1 MTVSRRTFVAGAAAA
16 ALTRPASLSSMT
28 DQVPD
33 TTERFDPWLEIDAAA
48 LRYNVGVVSRLAG
61 GRPILAVIK
70 NNAYGLGL
78 TTVASILEG
87 LPEIMGFA
95 VVKTEAAVALR
106 DAGISKPVLLM
117 ALFSEAD
124 GADLVARNID
134 LILGTDDS
142 GERVARAARR
152 AGRPARVHIY
162 MDTGMSRMGI
172 PYHRALPW
180 LEDVAPL
187 GLDVQSTFMG
197 FTEKTEFDR
206 EQLRRFNEV
215 TATARARGFEL
226 GSLHAASSNGVY
238 HLPEAHLDM
247 VRPGIALY
255 GAYPSD
261 AESEHAKAEL
271 HPAVSLRARIVRVER
286 LRTGDTVSYGGN
298 YTAER
303 PTWIATVPVGHTD
316 GYPRQAVR
324 GAKILVNG
332 ALYPAI
338 GAVSASHTII
348 ELGEEPDVSIGDV
361 ATLLGPDDPAIG
373 PNALA
378 AASDGSVYDVLMHLN
393 PGLPKVLV

>member
-1 MTVSRRTFVAGAAAA
+1 MLLLA
-16 ALTRPASLSSMT
+16 
-28 DQVPD
+28 
-33 TTERFDPWLEIDAAA
+33 PWLSAEERREA
-48 LRYNVGVVSRLAG
+48 LADLEELGRVRSSRL
-61 GRPILAVIK
+61 R
-70 NNAYGLGL
+70 
-78 TTVASILEG
+78 
-87 LPEIMGFA
+87 
-95 VVKTEAAVALR
+95 
-106 DAGISKPVLLM
+106 KPVLLM

-124 GADLVARNID
+124 GADLVAQDID
-134 LILGTDDS
+134 LILATDDS
-142 GERVARAARR
+142 GERVAKAARQ
-152 AGRPARVHIY
+152 AGRQPRVHIY

-187 GLDVQSTFMG
+187 GLDVRSTFMG
-197 FTEKTEFDR
+197 FTEKPDFDP
-206 EQLRRFNEV
+206 EQLRRFKEV
-215 TATARARGFEL
+215 TATAKARGFEL
-226 GSLHAASSNGVY
+226 GALHAASSNGVYHLPEAHLDMVRPGIALYGAYPSDAESEHAKAEVTATAKARGFELGALHAASSNGVY

-286 LRTGDTVSYGGN
+286 LRAGDTVSYGGN

-316 GYPRQAVR
+316 GYPRQAVN

-332 ALYPAI
+332 TLYPAI

-348 ELGEEPDVSIGDV
+348 EVGEEPDVSIGDV
-361 ATLLGPDDPAIG
+361 ATLLGPDDPAIR

-378 AASDGSVYDVLMHLN
+378 EVSGSVYDVLMHLN

>member
-1 MTVSRRTFVAGAAAA
+1 MTVSRRSFVAGAAAA
-16 ALTRPASLSSMT
+16 ALTRPTSLSSMT
-28 DQVPD
+28 HQTLDI
-33 TTERFDPWLEIDAAA
+33 TERFDPWLEIDAAA

-61 GRPILAVIK
+61 GRPIMAVIK
-70 NNAYGLGL
+70 NNAYGLGV
-78 TTVASILEG
+78 TTVASILEE

-95 VVKTEAAVALR
+95 VVKTQAAFTLR
-106 DAGISKPVLLM
+106 DAGIRKPVLLM

-124 GADLVARNID
+124 GADLVAQDID
-134 LILGTDDS
+134 LILATDDS
-142 GERVARAARR
+142 GERVAKAARQ
-152 AGRPARVHIY
+152 AGRQPRVHIY

-187 GLDVQSTFMG
+187 GLDVRSTFMG
-197 FTEKTEFDR
+197 CTEKPDFDP
-206 EQLRRFNEV
+206 EQLRRFKEV
-215 TATARARGFEL
+215 TATAKARGFEL
-226 GSLHAASSNGVY
+226 GALHAASSNGVY

-286 LRTGDTVSYGGN
+286 LRAGDTVSYGGN

-316 GYPRQAVR
+316 GYPRQAVN

-332 ALYPAI
+332 TLYPAI

-348 ELGEEPDVSIGDV
+348 EVGEEPDVSIGDV
-361 ATLLGPDDPAIG
+361 ATLLGPDDPAIR

-378 AASDGSVYDVLMHLN
+378 EVSGSVYDVLMHLN

>member
-1 MTVSRRTFVAGAAAA
+1 MTVSRRTFVAGAASA
-16 ALTRPASLSSMT
+16 ALVRPLSLPGLT
-28 DQVPD
+28 HQVPD
-33 TTERFDPWLEIDAAA
+33 ISERFDPWLEIDPAA

-78 TTVASILEG
+78 TTVAAVLED
-87 LPEIMGFA
+87 LPEITGFA

-106 DAGISKPVLLM
+106 DAGIRKPVLLM
-117 ALFSEAD
+117 ALFSDAD
-124 GADLVARNID
+124 GPDLVARDID
-134 LILGTDDS
+134 MILATDDS

-152 AGRPARVHIY
+152 AGRAARVHIY
-162 MDTGMSRMGI
+162 LDTGMSRMGI

-180 LEDVAPL
+180 LENVAPL
-187 GLDVQSTFMG
+187 GLDVRSTFMG
-197 FTEKTEFDR
+197 FTEKTDFDP

-215 TATARARGFEL
+215 TGTAKARGFEL
-226 GSLHAASSNGVY
+226 GALHAASSNGVY

-271 HPAVSLRARIVRVER
+271 HPAVTLRARIVRVER

-316 GYPRQAVR
+316 GYPRRAVN

-332 ALYPAI
+332 TLYPAI

-348 ELGEEPDVSIGDV
+348 EVGEEPDVSIGDV
-361 ATLLGPDDPAIG
+361 ATLLGPDHPAIK

-378 AASDGSVYDVLMHLN
+378 EVSGSVYDVLMHLN
-393 PGLPKVLV
+393 PGLPKILV